1 MKYLSVLLLVLTA
14 SCTAHPYTACTSC
27 ATQRIMCR
35 NDNTGQITY
44 MGRFDAENKVN
55 YIVDVADG
63 VRDFYPKQ
71 SCKLHEPAARET
83 VSLSSVTSRLGTG
96 STPVG
101 RTN

>member
-1 MKYLSVLLLVLTA
+1 MQYLSVLLLVLTA
-14 SCTAHPYTACTSC
+14 SCTAHPYTVS
-27 ATQRIMCR
+27 TQRIMCR

>member
-1 MKYLSVLLLVLTA
+1 MQYLSVLLLVLTA

-71 SCKLHEPAARET
+71 SCKLHEPAA
-83 VSLSSVTSRLGTG
+83 LSSVTSRLGTG

>member
-1 MKYLSVLLLVLTA
+1 MQYLSVLLLVLTA
-14 SCTAHPYTACTSC
+14 SCTAHPYTVS
-27 ATQRIMCR
+27 QRIMCR

-44 MGRFDAENKVN
+44 MGRFNAENKVN

-71 SCKLHEPAARET
+71 SCKLHEPAAIET
-83 VSLSSVTSRLGTG
+83 VSLSSVTSHLGTG

-101 RTN
+101 RSN

>member
-14 SCTAHPYTACTSC
+14 SCTAHPSTVFT
-27 ATQRIMCR
+27 TQRIMCL

-71 SCKLHEPAARET
+71 SCKLHEPAA
-83 VSLSSVTSRLGTG
+83 
-96 STPVG
+96 
-101 RTN
+101 

>member
-1 MKYLSVLLLVLTA
+1 MQYLSVLLLVLTA
-14 SCTAHPYTACTSC
+14 SCTAHPYTVS
-27 ATQRIMCR
+27 TQRIMCL

-44 MGRFDAENKVN
+44 MGRFDAETKVN
-55 YIVDVADG
+55 YIVNVADG

-71 SCKLHEPAARET
+71 SCKLHEPA
-83 VSLSSVTSRLGTG
+83 VSLSSATSRLGTG